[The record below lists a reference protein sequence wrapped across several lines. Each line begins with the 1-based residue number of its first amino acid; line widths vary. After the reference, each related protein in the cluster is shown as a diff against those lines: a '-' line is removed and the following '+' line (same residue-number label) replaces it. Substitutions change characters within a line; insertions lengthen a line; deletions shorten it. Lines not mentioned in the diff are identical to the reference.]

1 MMITL
6 SQPQLDVLRVLGRR
20 KRGQGH
26 VRELCDTTGRRKTAI
41 EKLAEAAF
49 VRVDGAKPAPQQRD
63 ERMVTLT
70 ERGWSA
76 ARELSENGTVTS
88 VGVQPEHAASPTASG
103 ELAGHETAVS
113 AAREDMLDYLARR
126 LSDRSQRPHVTIY
139 SELGRSSG
147 ALLEIGADFIAIR
160 TESGTEQVYHYR
172 HIVHVD
178 FKWGDQ
184 GY

>member
-70 ERGWSA
+70 ERGWRA
-76 ARELSENGTVTS
+76 ARELSEHGAVTTA
-88 VGVQPEHAASPTASG
+88 GAQPEDAASATASG
-103 ELAGHETAVS
+103 EPARAEGAAPAIHEGMLA
-113 AAREDMLDYLARR
+113 YLARR
-126 LSDRSQRPHVTIY
+126 LSDRRQRPHVTIY
-139 SELGRSSG
+139 SDLGRSSG
-147 ALLEIGADFIAIR
+147 ALVEIGADFIAIR
-160 TESGTEQVYHYR
+160 TESGTEQVYQRR
-172 HIVHVD
+172 HIVRLD
-178 FKWGDQ
+178 FKWEGWE
-184 GY
+184 